1 MSNRVFFF
9 DTTLRDGEQSPGA
22 TMNLQEKLRIAH
34 QLEVLGVDIME
45 AGFPAS
51 SQGDFE
57 SVQRIARQAKSIQVA
72 GLCRCMDS
80 DIDRCWEAVKDAKN
94 PRIHTFLSTSP
105 LHMKY
110 KLRKDPEVVLQMI
123 EAGVRRCAGYT
134 DNVEFSAEDA
144 SRSERDFLCR
154 VVETAIK
161 AGATTINLPDTVGY
175 AQPQE
180 FADLIRYVI
189 ENTPNSDKA
198 IFSVHC
204 HNDLG
209 LAVANTLAALSVGAR
224 QAEVTISGI
233 GERAGNAA
241 LEELAMALRVRK
253 DYYGLEHGIVTEQL
267 YPSCRLLSMTIGQ
280 PIPNNK
286 AIVGANAFAH
296 ESGIHQD
303 GMLKN
308 RETYEIM
315 TPQSVGR
322 NESNL
327 VIGKHSGRNAVRNKF
342 ESLGYSLDDDQLQ
355 IVFEAVKALADRKK
369 TLHDDDLMALVQE
382 EVYRMPD
389 LYRLRHVSVQSSDAG
404 GVPPTAAVLMDVD
417 GMEKSGAGFG
427 VGPVDAIFNVINDM
441 LGREPQLEQYAV
453 NAVTGGTDALGE
465 VTVRLREGEFSAVGR
480 GAHPDILVATARA
493 YVNALT
499 GGHGACLC
507 ERPQPSGQEG
517 KGRRASALPAQ
528 LAWIGGGE
536 GPPCWGGPS
545 PILPQ
550 PRFIN
555 EAFSRFSA
563 WGPAPEQC
571 IPRERPRVPDQGEPS
586 CLRRLRKRS
595 CKPTPTTS
603 SSATDRSSSAACPWC
618 WPMTSPAPWPSN
630 PSRAWAPAACS
641 TRTRSP
647 WSWTTSRPRRT
658 SPRPTR

>member
-1 MSNRVFFF
+1 MDNKVYFF

-22 TMNLQEKLRIAH
+22 TMNLQEKLRLAH

-51 SQGDFE
+51 SPGDFE
-57 SVQRIARQAKSIQVA
+57 SVRRIAEQAGDIQVA
-72 GLCRCMDS
+72 GLARCMDG
-80 DIDRCWEAVKDAKN
+80 DIDRCWEAVKVARR

-105 LHMKY
+105 LHMKH

-144 SRSERDFLCR
+144 SRSDKDFLCR
-154 VVETAIK
+154 VVETAIR

-175 AQPQE
+175 AQPDE
-180 FADLIRYVI
+180 FAALIKYVI

-209 LAVANTLAALSVGAR
+209 LAVANTLAALRVGAR

-241 LEELAMALRVRK
+241 LEEVVMALRVRN
-253 DYYGLEHGIVTEQL
+253 DLYHLEHNIHTEQL

-280 PIPNNK
+280 PIANNK

-322 NESNL
+322 TESSL

-342 ESLGYSLDDDQLQ
+342 ESMGYKLDDDQLQ
-355 IVFEAVKALADRKK
+355 LVFEAVKKLADCKK

-382 EVYRMPD
+382 EIYRLPD
-389 LYRLRHVSVQSSDAG
+389 RFRLRHVSVQSSDAG
-404 GVPPTAAVLMDVD
+404 GVPPTAAVLMDID
-417 GMEKSGAGFG
+417 GMERSGAGFG

-441 LGREPQLEQYAV
+441 LGREPELEQYAI
-453 NAVTGGTDALGE
+453 NAITSGTDALGE
-465 VTVRLREGEFSAVGR
+465 VTVRLSEGQYKAVGR
-480 GAHPDILVATARA
+480 GAHPDILVASARA
-493 YVNALT
+493 YVNALNNLAKKEKE
-499 GGHGACLC
+499 GERLHCQHG
-507 ERPQPSGQEG
+507 
-517 KGRRASALPAQ
+517 
-528 LAWIGGGE
+528 
-536 GPPCWGGPS
+536 
-545 PILPQ
+545 
-550 PRFIN
+550 
-555 EAFSRFSA
+555 
-563 WGPAPEQC
+563 
-571 IPRERPRVPDQGEPS
+571 
-586 CLRRLRKRS
+586 
-595 CKPTPTTS
+595 
-603 SSATDRSSSAACPWC
+603 
-618 WPMTSPAPWPSN
+618 
-630 PSRAWAPAACS
+630 
-641 TRTRSP
+641 
-647 WSWTTSRPRRT
+647 
-658 SPRPTR
+658 

>member
-1 MSNRVFFF
+1 MDNKVYFF

-22 TMNLQEKLRIAH
+22 TMNLQEKLRLAH

-51 SQGDFE
+51 SPGDFE
-57 SVQRIARQAKSIQVA
+57 SVRSIAQQAGDIQVA
-72 GLCRCMDS
+72 GLARCMDN
-80 DIDRCWEAVKDAKN
+80 DIDRCWEAVKVARR

-105 LHMKY
+105 LHMKH

-144 SRSERDFLCR
+144 SRSDKDFLCR

-175 AQPQE
+175 AQPDE
-180 FADLIRYVI
+180 FAALIKYVI

-209 LAVANTLAALSVGAR
+209 LAVANTLAALRVGAR
-224 QAEVTISGI
+224 QAEVTIGGI

-241 LEELAMALRVRK
+241 LEEVVMALRVRH
-253 DYYGLEHGIVTEQL
+253 DLYHLEHNIRTEQL

-280 PIPNNK
+280 PIANNK

-322 NESNL
+322 TESSL

-342 ESLGYSLDDDQLQ
+342 ESMGYKLDDEQLQ
-355 IVFEAVKALADRKK
+355 LVFEAVKKLADCKK

-382 EVYRMPD
+382 EVYRLPD
-389 LYRLRHVSVQSSDAG
+389 RFRLRHVSVQSSDAG
-404 GVPPTAAVLMDVD
+404 GVPPTAAVLMDID
-417 GMEKSGAGFG
+417 GMERSGAGFG

-441 LGREPQLEQYAV
+441 LGREPELEQYAI
-453 NAVTGGTDALGE
+453 NAITSGTDALGE
-465 VTVRLREGEFSAVGR
+465 VTVRLGEGQYKAVGR
-480 GAHPDILVATARA
+480 GAHPDILVASARA
-493 YVNALT
+493 YVNALNNLAKKEKE
-499 GGHGACLC
+499 GERLHCQHG
-507 ERPQPSGQEG
+507 
-517 KGRRASALPAQ
+517 
-528 LAWIGGGE
+528 
-536 GPPCWGGPS
+536 
-545 PILPQ
+545 
-550 PRFIN
+550 
-555 EAFSRFSA
+555 
-563 WGPAPEQC
+563 
-571 IPRERPRVPDQGEPS
+571 
-586 CLRRLRKRS
+586 
-595 CKPTPTTS
+595 
-603 SSATDRSSSAACPWC
+603 
-618 WPMTSPAPWPSN
+618 
-630 PSRAWAPAACS
+630 
-641 TRTRSP
+641 
-647 WSWTTSRPRRT
+647 
-658 SPRPTR
+658 

>member
-308 RETYEIM
+308 RET
-315 TPQSVGR
+315 
-322 NESNL
+322 
-327 VIGKHSGRNAVRNKF
+327 
-342 ESLGYSLDDDQLQ
+342 
-355 IVFEAVKALADRKK
+355 
-369 TLHDDDLMALVQE
+369 
-382 EVYRMPD
+382 
-389 LYRLRHVSVQSSDAG
+389 
-404 GVPPTAAVLMDVD
+404 
-417 GMEKSGAGFG
+417 
-427 VGPVDAIFNVINDM
+427 
-441 LGREPQLEQYAV
+441 
-453 NAVTGGTDALGE
+453 
-465 VTVRLREGEFSAVGR
+465 
-480 GAHPDILVATARA
+480 
-493 YVNALT
+493 
-499 GGHGACLC
+499 
-507 ERPQPSGQEG
+507 
-517 KGRRASALPAQ
+517 
-528 LAWIGGGE
+528 
-536 GPPCWGGPS
+536 
-545 PILPQ
+545 
-550 PRFIN
+550 
-555 EAFSRFSA
+555 
-563 WGPAPEQC
+563 
-571 IPRERPRVPDQGEPS
+571 
-586 CLRRLRKRS
+586 
-595 CKPTPTTS
+595 
-603 SSATDRSSSAACPWC
+603 
-618 WPMTSPAPWPSN
+618 
-630 PSRAWAPAACS
+630 
-641 TRTRSP
+641 
-647 WSWTTSRPRRT
+647 
-658 SPRPTR
+658 